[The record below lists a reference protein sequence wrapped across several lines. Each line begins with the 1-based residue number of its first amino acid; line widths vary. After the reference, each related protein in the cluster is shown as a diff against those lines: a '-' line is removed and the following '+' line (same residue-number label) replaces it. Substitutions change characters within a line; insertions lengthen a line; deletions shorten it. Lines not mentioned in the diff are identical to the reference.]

1 MKSRIIA
8 DKEKCNG
15 PVFVGIALLLLVS
28 PLLRGLFYEIEY
40 CKAQMA
46 IAIIL
51 FLFAFISIFQKRK
64 EVCLGLQDYFAL
76 IFLLA
81 YGLSPFF
88 AVHLKEAVTGTFRVL
103 CYVIVY
109 FLAISVT
116 KDAAKRK
123 GMLTVIFISTVL
135 VSIAAYLAAVKF
147 MGFTI
152 TGEFSGSK
160 RMISTLEYTNTFAIY
175 SSVGIVIGLG
185 LLQQTVRL
193 PFRFLIAAG
202 IYLNAIGVMATQSRG
217 SWLILAF
224 GLILPVFLLGRK
236 YVWSY
241 LLNVGIVLF
250 AVIVSGKGFIDSF
263 LLKTDQHFL
272 YWLALGIVAVLLG
285 VAISDQLPRLYNKLN
300 MPPVFKQVMIWSMIA
315 LLIATSAYYFS
326 YTSKYLPSPASQML
340 SDEVIERAASI
351 GGQESSFKDRMAM
364 KGTAWQII
372 KAHPL
377 GTGEGGWEAY
387 YHQFQEKLYWSSEVH
402 DHFLQIWVEGGTLAF
417 IAFVGFWL
425 ALFWQIGRR
434 VVRYLAKDREYPSWP
449 LFIGAS
455 AGLLIL
461 LLHSSFDFDL
471 SLPAVSLTLWSLGAA
486 LRNDFDKPLFAKR
499 ITIPRIM
506 LPVLSVM
513 IAVFLFFPAFREYQA
528 QVLMTEGEEA
538 IAKQYHPMAIDKLE
552 AALEISPY
560 SGDTAAQLALEYANR
575 YKDKPKEAYKS
586 KTLEYAELAQ
596 RLHPNGVST
605 RWRIISALKML
616 NDKDTLLAHEE
627 KLAELAPKWPLAWE
641 YLSGSYFEQGMIL
654 LKEGRLSLG
663 REQIEKAFFSCRKA
677 EENYLGA
684 RKAYLTSPTAKT
696 YLIAGQ
702 AAVILK
708 DYEFAIK
715 NLDQALRV
723 KQTQEKAGL
732 WLALVYRDSDIKK
745 HNSLMAQY
753 VNKNPEALKEYEE
766 ILKIFERI

>member
-8 DKEKCNG
+8 DKEKWNG

-51 FLFAFISIFQKRK
+51 LLFGFISIFQKRK

-76 IFLLA
+76 VFLLA

-88 AVHLKEAVTGTFRVL
+88 AVHLKEAVTGTFHVL

-109 FLAISVT
+109 FLTVSVT

-135 VSIAAYLAAVKF
+135 VSIAAYLAAVHF
-147 MGFTI
+147 MGITI

-185 LLQQTVRL
+185 LLQQAVRL
-193 PFRFLIAAG
+193 PFRFFIAAG

-217 SWLILAF
+217 SWLVLAF
-224 GLILPVFLLGRK
+224 GLILPVFLLGNK

-272 YWLALGIVAVLLG
+272 YWLALGIVVVFFE
-285 VAISDQLPRLYNKLN
+285 VAISDQLPRFYNKLN
-300 MPPVFKQVMIWSMIA
+300 MPPVFKQVMLWSVIA
-315 LLIATSAYYFS
+315 LLLATSVYYFS
-326 YTSKYLPSPASQML
+326 YTSKYLPSPASQLL

-351 GGQESSFKDRMAM
+351 GGQEGSFKQRMIM
-364 KGTAWQII
+364 NGDAWQII

-387 YHQFQEKLYWSSEVH
+387 YHQFQEQLYWSSEVH

-417 IAFVGFWL
+417 LAFVGFWL
-425 ALFWQIGRR
+425 ALFWQVGRR
-434 VVRYLAKDREYPSWP
+434 VVKYLAKDREYPSWP

-471 SLPAVSLTLWSLGAA
+471 SLPAVSLTLWSLGAI
-486 LRNDFDKPLFAKR
+486 LRNEFDKPLLAKG
-499 ITIPRIM
+499 IIIPRIS
-506 LPVLSVM
+506 LPVLSLIIVA
-513 IAVFLFFPAFREYQA
+513 ILFFPAFREYQA
-528 QVLMTEGEEA
+528 QVFMTEGVEA

-560 SGDTAAQLALEYANR
+560 SGDTAAQLALEYAYR
-575 YKDKPKEAYKS
+575 YKNKPKEVHKS
-586 KTLEYAELAQ
+586 KALEYVNMAEK
-596 RLHPNGVST
+596 LHPNGVST

-627 KLAELAPKWPLAWE
+627 KLVQLAPKWPLAWE
-641 YLSGSYFEQGMIL
+641 YLSSSYFEQGMTL

-663 REQIEKAFFSCRKA
+663 KKQIEKALHSCRKA

-684 RKAYLTSPTAKT
+684 KKSYLTRPTAQI
-696 YLIAGQ
+696 YLTAGQ
-702 AAVILK
+702 AAVILE
-708 DYEFAIK
+708 DYEYALK
-715 NLDQALRV
+715 MLDVAVRKKL
-723 KQTQEKAGL
+723 TQETAGL
-732 WLALVYRDSDIKK
+732 WLALAYRDSDIKK
-745 HNSLMAQY
+745 HNSLMTQY

-766 ILKIFERI
+766 ILKIIERI